1 MAAITFCCYVIN
13 VFYISE
19 GLHYCTLVQTQ
30 FPYSCV
36 ALRNSNFIINK
47 IEEIQKLIQSQSLPG
62 QVRPGGSE
70 TFFVL

>member
-19 GLHYCTLVQTQ
+19 GLHYS
-30 FPYSCV
+30 YSCV

-70 TFFVL
+70 TF